1 MFLTSEKTGSFSKR
15 ERFLECDLEEGEAS
29 SSGTRLEAL
38 LVFLAIPAP
47 ATVYSPNIGTS
58 VTIAMLAVF
67 TTTVWIGG
75 GQVQPSCLVS
85 TGVSDGRHRRGET
98 QDMKTATI
106 GEKLQNGHQI
116 DNIAAVE

>member
-38 LVFLAIPAP
+38 LVFRAIPAP
-47 ATVYSPNIGTS
+47 ATVYSL
-58 VTIAMLAVF
+58 VLLLALAMLAVF

-85 TGVSDGRHRRGET
+85 TGVSHAWHKSGET
-98 QDMKTATI
+98 HAM
-106 GEKLQNGHQI
+106 L
-116 DNIAAVE
+116 

>member
-38 LVFLAIPAP
+38 LVFRAIPAP
-47 ATVYSPNIGTS
+47 ATVYSLNIGTA
-58 VTIAMLAVF
+58 VTLALAMLAVF

-85 TGVSDGRHRRGET
+85 TGVSDGRHKSGET
-98 QDMKTATI
+98 QVMKTATI
-106 GEKLQNGHQI
+106 GEKLQNG
-116 DNIAAVE
+116 

>member
-15 ERFLECDLEEGEAS
+15 ERFLECDLEEGEVS

-47 ATVYSPNIGTS
+47 ATVYSLVLLLNIGTA
-58 VTIAMLAVF
+58 VTLAMLAVF

-85 TGVSDGRHRRGET
+85 TGVSDGRHKSGET
-98 QDMKTATI
+98 QVMKTAAI
-106 GEKLQNGHQI
+106 GEELQNG
-116 DNIAAVE
+116 

>member
-38 LVFLAIPAP
+38 LVFRAIPAP
-47 ATVYSPNIGTS
+47 ATVYSLVLLLNIGTA
-58 VTIAMLAVF
+58 VTLALAMLAVF

-85 TGVSDGRHRRGET
+85 TGVSDGRHKSGET
-98 QDMKTATI
+98 QVMKTATI
-106 GEKLQNGHQI
+106 GEKLQNG
-116 DNIAAVE
+116 